1 MDNMEPSV
9 VLYGRE
15 VEKGSFKNNARCF
28 MLLMDG
34 YTAFVKMSNICL
46 VALVLNTMSFFYK
59 NRIVFIKTTMLRK
72 INIKNNE
79 GIRFRL
85 KFRNL
90 SHKRVFLFCQLVRVK
105 IGLISVRVI
114 LICLKLL
121 YLSLYFPK
129 SANIIIKENIFP
141 SFADFYP

>member
-1 MDNMEPSV
+1 MEPSV

-129 SANIIIKENIFP
+129 SVDIIIKENIFP